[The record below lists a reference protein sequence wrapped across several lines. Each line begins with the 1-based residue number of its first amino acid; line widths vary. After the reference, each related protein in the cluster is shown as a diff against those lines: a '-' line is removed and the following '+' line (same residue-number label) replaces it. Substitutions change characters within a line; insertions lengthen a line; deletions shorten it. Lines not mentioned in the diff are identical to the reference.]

1 MFALFLHSVY
11 LHAPSLYFPF
21 CILSECDCLE
31 EVTTICAMLS
41 AESIWVTPPP
51 PSRENR
57 FAAAAKSAAPQ
68 AESRLQMNF
77 KGSYGQSQHAHH
89 NNSSNYNNNSS
100 EESERARRAHAALS
114 HPYGDFHTYL
124 HVYNS
129 WESNNRSVQWCERN
143 FVNFRSMKTVAS
155 IRYVATGFQIDYI
168 YDSLTRHP
176 FVCFIYL
183 FLYLYI

>member
-1 MFALFLHSVY
+1 MLCSHHFSTILTNHAL
-11 LHAPSLYFPF
+11 PF
-21 CILSECDCLE
+21 SSCIISECDCLE

-57 FAAAAKSAAPQ
+57 FAAAKTAAPQ

-89 NNSSNYNNNSS
+89 NNNSSNSNNSS
-100 EESERARRAHAALS
+100 EESERARRAHASLS

-155 IRYVATGFQIDYI
+155 IRYVAIGFQMDCI
-168 YDSLTRHP
+168 YNE
-176 FVCFIYL
+176 
-183 FLYLYI
+183 